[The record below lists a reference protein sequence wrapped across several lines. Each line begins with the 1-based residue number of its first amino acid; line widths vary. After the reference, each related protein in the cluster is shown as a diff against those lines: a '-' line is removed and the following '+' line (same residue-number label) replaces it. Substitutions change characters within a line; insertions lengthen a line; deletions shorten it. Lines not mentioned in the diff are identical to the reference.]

1 MSLSRARADPW
12 IIVLNQGTA
21 MNHPSET
28 NDLREPHQVSYSSEA
43 GLTEKQIAVDR
54 SLSPEHEKVVIQTTI
69 PLLEERIVADYTRRK
84 IGEVIVRKV
93 VETRMVQV
101 PIRYEKL
108 IVEQINPE
116 HKQLVELDLSN
127 SDSDVELAGEM
138 NSAIVQAEFSSPRVA
153 SQVLY
158 ELGKTLQHQCKQV
171 RVEIELEN
179 ADLSGAYQEWIEK
192 FSQAVEQK

>member
-1 MSLSRARADPW
+1 
-12 IIVLNQGTA
+12 

-28 NDLREPHQVSYSSEA
+28 NDLREPHQASYSSEA

-158 ELGKTLQHQCKQV
+158 ELGKTLQHQCKRV
-171 RVEIELEN
+171 RVEIELED

-192 FSQAVEQK
+192 FSQAIEQK